1 MKVESYKIFKKRA
14 LQDRE
19 VYREYKKLDT
29 EFALIEKVIE
39 RRIKLGLSQKDLAK
53 KLHTKQSAISRLES
67 GGYNP
72 SVEFLSKLAT
82 ALNSKLIINLKDN
95 SSTK

>member
-39 RRIKLGLSQKDLAK
+39 RRIKL
-53 KLHTKQSAISRLES
+53 
-67 GGYNP
+67 
-72 SVEFLSKLAT
+72 
-82 ALNSKLIINLKDN
+82 
-95 SSTK
+95 